1 MLPDTAPLCLKESRL
16 MTKKNAAGN
25 PLRKASSGRKPA
37 ASTDLK
43 IAARPADGAG
53 LTAKVPAPPEFG
65 PELFFNRELS
75 WLQFNRRVL
84 HEAGDA
90 RNPLL
95 ERVKFAAIAGSN
107 LDEFFM
113 KRVGGLKQQIGARVV
128 EVSVDGRTPEQQL
141 SECFLALETYQND
154 KDRII
159 SGLFKELSSA
169 GIELLDFSQ
178 LSDAEKT
185 ALCADYY
192 DNIFPL
198 ITPQSMDPAHPFP
211 FISNLSLNLLVSV
224 RYPHDA
230 EVSLARV
237 KVPISAGAPRFVQVG
252 TATRYVLLEEVMANN
267 LDKLFPGMEVVACEL
282 FRVTRNANTDEYHE
296 RADDLLAVIESHL
309 QSRKFAPIVRL
320 QVNPSIDPARR
331 GRLAFELGLNEEIDV
346 FGVSGMMGLRDLWQI
361 ANLNLPQYKFP
372 VHHPID
378 HPLLMSERNI
388 FHLLRDHREVL
399 LQHPY
404 DSFESSVERFLQEAA
419 TDPKVRGIKMTLYR
433 TSPTSRIID
442 YLIRAAQ
449 NGKQVAVVVE
459 LKARFDEE
467 ANIRLATR
475 MEEAGIHVTYGVVG
489 LKTHCKVIL
498 VIRQD
503 YNGLR
508 RYVHIG
514 TGNYHPVTSRLY
526 SDMGIFLYDRE
537 VCLDATELFN
547 YLTTGFTPK
556 RNYLRML
563 PAPKLLKKG
572 LLERIQR
579 EIDLHSDKLPGW
591 IRFKMNALEDVDIVK
606 ALYRASLAGVQVE
619 LIVRD
624 SCRARPGLPG
634 ISENL
639 RVISIVGRF
648 LEHARIYAFGNG
660 GDPEYL
666 IGSADAM
673 KRNLEA
679 RVEILVPIEAPELKL
694 ELNQF
699 FEMQLKD
706 HRNAWE
712 LQADGTYIQRQPRTS
727 VEKRSCQELMIEL
740 ARKRLHAATRLRR
753 RKARTGSRR
762 NLRE

>member
-1 MLPDTAPLCLKESRL
+1 
-16 MTKKNAAGN
+16 
-25 PLRKASSGRKPA
+25 
-37 ASTDLK
+37 
-43 IAARPADGAG
+43 
-53 LTAKVPAPPEFG
+53 
-65 PELFFNRELS
+65 
-75 WLQFNRRVL
+75 
-84 HEAGDA
+84 
-90 RNPLL
+90 
-95 ERVKFAAIAGSN
+95 
-107 LDEFFM
+107 
-113 KRVGGLKQQIGARVV
+113 
-128 EVSVDGRTPEQQL
+128 
-141 SECFLALETYQND
+141 
-154 KDRII
+154 
-159 SGLFKELSSA
+159 
-169 GIELLDFSQ
+169 
-178 LSDAEKT
+178 
-185 ALCADYY
+185 
-192 DNIFPL
+192 
-198 ITPQSMDPAHPFP
+198 MDPAHPFP

-224 RYPHDA
+224 RYPHDP

-252 TATRYVLLEEVMANN
+252 SEQRYVLLEEVMANN
-267 LDKLFPGMEVVACEL
+267 LDRLFPGMEVIACEL

-320 QVNPSIDPARR
+320 QVNPSIDPVRR
-331 GRLAFELGLNEEIDV
+331 GRLAFELGLNEESDV
-346 FGVSGMMGLRDLWQI
+346 FAVRGMMGLRDLWQI
-361 ANLNLPQYKFP
+361 ANLNFPQYKFP
-372 VHHPID
+372 AHHPID
-378 HPLLMSERNI
+378 HPVFKSERNI

-404 DSFESSVERFLQEAA
+404 DSFESSVERFLHESS

-433 TSPTSRIID
+433 TSPTSRIIE

-503 YNGLR
+503 FNGLR

-556 RNYLRML
+556 RNYFRML
-563 PAPKLLKKG
+563 PAPKLLKKA

-579 EIDLHSDKLPGW
+579 EIELHSDKLPGW

-606 ALYRASLAGVQVE
+606 ALYRASMAGVQVE

-624 SCRARPGLPG
+624 SCRARPGLAG

-699 FEMQLKD
+699 FDMQLKD

-712 LQADGTYIQRQPRTS
+712 LQSDGSYIQRQPRTS
-727 VEKRSCQELMIEL
+727 AEKRGCQELMIEL
-740 ARKRLHAATRLRR
+740 AQKRLHNSTRLRR
-753 RKARTGSRR
+753 RKARSGSRR

>member
-1 MLPDTAPLCLKESRL
+1 MPFKVRKVSFYPTERWIMSEDIQQSSAPKRRTPRAVPERPQAQVSATSAPLNPK
-16 MTKKNAAGN
+16 TK
-25 PLRKASSGRKPA
+25 
-37 ASTDLK
+37 
-43 IAARPADGAG
+43 AD
-53 LTAKVPAPPEFG
+53 AKTVFG

-75 WLQFNRRVL
+75 WLQFNHRVL
-84 HEAGDA
+84 HEAADP

-113 KRVGGLKQQIGARVV
+113 KRIGGLKQQIGARVL
-128 EVSVDGRTPEQQL
+128 ETSVDGRTPEQQL
-141 SECFLALETYQND
+141 SECFAALENYQQE
-154 KDRII
+154 KDRAVTA
-159 SGLFKELSSA
+159 LFEELSAA
-169 GIELLDFSQ
+169 GIEILNYSQ
-178 LSDAEKT
+178 LTAAEKE
-185 ALCADYY
+185 ALCDDYS

-211 FISNLSLNLLVSV
+211 FISNLSLNLLVAV
-224 RYPHDA
+224 RYVGDS
-230 EVSLARV
+230 EVSLTRV
-237 KVPISAGAPRFVQVG
+237 KVPISAGAQRFVPVG
-252 TATRYVLLEEVMANN
+252 NQTRYVLLEEVMANN

-296 RADDLLAVIESHL
+296 QADDLIAVIESHL

-320 QVNPSIDPARR
+320 QVNPTIDPVRR
-331 GRLAFELGLNEEIDV
+331 SWLAFQLGLKEESDV
-346 FGVSGMMGLRDLWQI
+346 FSVRGVMGLRDLWQI
-361 ANLNLPQYKFP
+361 ANLNLPQLKYP

-378 HPLLMSERNI
+378 HPDLKSERSI
-388 FHLLRDHREVL
+388 FHILRDCREVL

-404 DSFESSVERFLQEAA
+404 DSFESSVERFLHEAA

-514 TGNYHPVTSRLY
+514 TGNYHPITSRLY
-526 SDMGIFLYDRE
+526 SDMGVFLYDRDI
-537 VCLDATELFN
+537 CKDATELFN

-556 RNYLRML
+556 RHYFKML
-563 PAPKLLKKG
+563 PAPKLLKKS
-572 LLERIQR
+572 LIERIER
-579 EIDLHSDKLPGW
+579 EMNLHTEASPGR

-606 ALYRASLAGVQVE
+606 ALYRASIAGVQID

-634 ISENL
+634 VSENL

-660 GDPEYL
+660 GQEEYL

-679 RVEILVPIEAPELKL
+679 RVEILVPIEAPELKF
-694 ELNQF
+694 ELNRF
-699 FEMQLKD
+699 LEMQLGD
-706 HRNAWE
+706 YRNAWE
-712 LQADGTYIQRQPRTS
+712 LQGDGRYVQRQPRTS
-727 VEKRSCQELMIEL
+727 AENKGCQERMIDQ
-740 ARKRLHAATRLRR
+740 AQKRLRDAHRLRR
-753 RKARTGSRR
+753 RKARTSSR
-762 NLRE
+762 NLRES